1 MIVLRMVVKFFGYKI
16 TTNIANVQIFVAFY
30 LHMSDFFRNFA
41 AQNCLKI
48 MILDKLENADWYFDS
63 VPGLK
68 EFMKFYNENDLE
80 ELPACKI
87 FLDGKDLFVNIVDFK
102 GKEESKC
109 RMEAHKDYLDI
120 QIPLGDDEVMGWK
133 AQVDCQDVTQEYDEG
148 KDVEFYGDKAT
159 AKFTVPAGHF
169 AVFFPSD
176 AHQPGIAPGKEYRK
190 LIVKA
195 RVNQ

>member
-1 MIVLRMVVKFFGYKI
+1 
-16 TTNIANVQIFVAFY
+16 
-30 LHMSDFFRNFA
+30 
-41 AQNCLKI
+41 
-48 MILDKLENADWYFDS
+48 MILDKLENADWYYDS

-87 FLDGKDLFVNIVDFK
+87 FLDGKDLFVNILDFK
-102 GKEESKC
+102 GKEEAKC
-109 RMEAHKDYLDI
+109 RMEA
-120 QIPLGDDEVMGWK
+120 
-133 AQVDCQDVTQEYDEG
+133 YDEG

-190 LIVKA
+190 VIVKA

>member
-1 MIVLRMVVKFFGYKI
+1 
-16 TTNIANVQIFVAFY
+16 
-30 LHMSDFFRNFA
+30 
-41 AQNCLKI
+41 

-109 RMEAHKDYLDI
+109 RIWTSRFRLAM
-120 QIPLGDDEVMGWK
+120 
-133 AQVDCQDVTQEYDEG
+133 T
-148 KDVEFYGDKAT
+148 
-159 AKFTVPAGHF
+159 
-169 AVFFPSD
+169 
-176 AHQPGIAPGKEYRK
+176 R
-190 LIVKA
+190 
-195 RVNQ
+195 

>member
-1 MIVLRMVVKFFGYKI
+1 MVVKFFGYKI
-16 TTNIANVQIFVAFY
+16 TTNIAYVQIFVYFY
-30 LHMSDFFRNFA
+30 LHMSDFFCNFA
-41 AQNCLKI
+41 AQNCLKT

-169 AVFFPSD
+169 AVFFPTD

>member
-1 MIVLRMVVKFFGYKI
+1 
-16 TTNIANVQIFVAFY
+16 
-30 LHMSDFFRNFA
+30 
-41 AQNCLKI
+41 

-87 FLDGKDLFVNIVDFK
+87 FLDGKDLFVNILDFK

-120 QIPLGDDEVMGWK
+120 QIPLGDDEIMGWK
-133 AQVDCQDVTQEYDEG
+133 AQVDCQEVTQEYDEG
-148 KDVEFYGDKAT
+148 KDVEFY
-159 AKFTVPAGHF
+159 HF

-190 LIVKA
+190 VIVKA
-195 RVNQ
+195 RVNS